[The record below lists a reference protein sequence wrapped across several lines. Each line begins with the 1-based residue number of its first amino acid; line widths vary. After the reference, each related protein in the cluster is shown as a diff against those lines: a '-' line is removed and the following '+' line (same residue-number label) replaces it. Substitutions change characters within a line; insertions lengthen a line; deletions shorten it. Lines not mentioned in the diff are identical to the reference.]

1 LKTLRDLGPQKHH
14 ERRGCPDASS
24 YEEALKDLWGE
35 EVAKGGEDAY
45 PLP

>member
-1 LKTLRDLGPQKHH
+1 MDEDCDYWTKTPRASS
-14 ERRGCPDASS
+14 CPNARS